1 MSRPTKISYHRKPER
16 HRWLRS
22 DGTPNFSDRI
32 YRKTEDMEILAKK
45 PVETV
50 SSSTPILE
58 ALEKMSKGYRSL
70 IVVKGEFLLEGL
82 IVSMDLVNYL
92 GGGEYFN
99 IVANRHGFNVY
110 SAVRNEPVSSIMNRN
125 PVVAYIDEKFPKV
138 LEKFVIHGIG
148 VLPVLTRDN
157 RVYGIITEKDIIEYL
172 SAPINVG
179 VKISDVMSSPVIT
192 VDITSTLK
200 DAMKIMIKYGFRR
213 LPVVENNI
221 VKGIVTAMDIIKFF
235 GTHKAFEYTTS
246 GNIEEILSVPV
257 EEVMVKDVVTVSP
270 DSDVGEA
277 ARLMNERNVGSVLVV
292 TKEYELLGIVSERD
306 ILYAIASSKG

>member
-1 MSRPTKISYHRKPER
+1 MSRPTKISYQRKPER

-58 ALEKMSKGYRSL
+58 ALEKMSRGYRSL

-125 PVVAYIDEKFPKV
+125 PIVAYIDEKFPKV

-192 VDITSTLK
+192 VDITSTLR

-235 GTHKAFEYTTS
+235 GTHKAFEYTTTGS
-246 GNIEEILSVPV
+246 IEEILSVPV

>member
-1 MSRPTKISYHRKPER
+1 MSRPTKIGYQRKPER

-58 ALEKMSKGYRSL
+58 ALEKMSRGYRSL

-92 GGGEYFN
+92 GGGDYFN

-125 PVVAYIDEKFPKV
+125 PIVAYIDEKFPKV

-172 SAPINVG
+172 SAPINIG
-179 VKISDVMSSPVIT
+179 VKVSDVMSSPVIT
-192 VDITSTLK
+192 VDISSTLR

-235 GTHKAFEYTTS
+235 GTHKAFEYTTTGS
-246 GNIEEILSVPV
+246 IEEILRVPV
-257 EEVMVKDVVTVSP
+257 REVMVKDVVTVSP

-277 ARLMNERNVGSVLVV
+277 AKLMNERNVGSVLVV
-292 TKEYELLGIVSERD
+292 TKEYELLGILSERD
-306 ILYAIASSKG
+306 ILYAIASSKV